1 MNRWISLWS
10 FMIVMAISSTGL
22 AGDSGTLTVTCK
34 YFDDNGIEQPLSGA
48 YVYLHDESKKPHV
61 DRSFNKPSYILG
73 PSDAWGRISAS
84 VPEGSYYIRIT
95 KRNPK
100 NENANRL
107 GPPEPMDYTWSQKK
121 TIVIRA
127 NATTD
132 LGIKYAGLFTAPIT
146 VTGTVT
152 RATGDPADGLY
163 VSVLTEPCYA
173 VGDNGDVNQCG
184 PDKILAR
191 KRTDANGK
199 YTLALR
205 DPGTYYVY
213 VSTCLSRLGGSISG
227 AGPCVVDYGGMVTV
241 NLGETKT
248 LNIVSYH

>member
-1 MNRWISLWS
+1 
-10 FMIVMAISSTGL
+10 MIVMAISSDGL
-22 AGDSGTLTVTCK
+22 AGGSGTLTATCK
-34 YFDDNGIEQPLSGA
+34 YFDANGVEQPLSSA

-73 PSDAWGRISAS
+73 PSDSSGRVSAS

-100 NENANRL
+100 NESANRV
-107 GPPEPMDYTWSQKK
+107 GPPEPMDYTWSQAK
-121 TIVIRA
+121 TITIRA
-127 NATTD
+127 DATTD

-146 VTGTVT
+146 VTGAVT
-152 RATGDPADGLY
+152 RTTGDPAAGLY
-163 VSVLTEPCYA
+163 VSVQTDP
-173 VGDNGDVNQCG
+173 VNQCG

-213 VSTCLSRLGGSISG
+213 VGTCRSGQGGSLSG

-248 LNIVSYH
+248 LNIVTYH